1 MTGTRLVAVGH
12 FQPERVVPNSE
23 LETMVETSDEWIQR
37 RVGIK
42 ERRWA
47 APEETVDVMATKA
60 ALDTLAKGGWVII
73 LILAV
78 LVHVWDWSP
87 LGLLNLAGT
96 LAALVYLAQL
106 RGSSY

>member
-1 MTGTRLVAVGH
+1 VL
-12 FQPERVVPNSE
+12 E
-23 LETMVETSDEWIQR
+23 LQTILSL
-37 RVGIK
+37 
-42 ERRWA
+42 A
-47 APEETVDVMATKA
+47 LSA
-60 ALDTLAKGGWVII
+60 ALFGVKVFALVDCIARDKSAFARADTLAKGGWVII